1 MDVPVKDIVNIAVTW
16 KFHKGFIAHFNNDK
30 KSNNLMHAPNS
41 FTQSRTVERQKWSNC
56 TIVVAISRWDNIHTV
71 GRLFWQLCLTFM
83 ATIKQSYDTKDSA
96 KPALYIYI
104 YICIELGKKAKRL
117 RFRHDKPVLWL
128 THSSGDFNDRNIC
141 NYLSVNYKICT
152 IDVAVN
158 LASLSSCY
166 VATLCFSDGM
176 KTRVHYVC

>member
-71 GRLFWQLCLTFM
+71 GRLFSQLCLTFM

-96 KPALYIYI
+96 KPALYIYT
-104 YICIELGKKAKRL
+104 Y
-117 RFRHDKPVLWL
+117 VL
-128 THSSGDFNDRNIC
+128 S
-141 NYLSVNYKICT
+141 
-152 IDVAVN
+152 
-158 LASLSSCY
+158 
-166 VATLCFSDGM
+166 
-176 KTRVHYVC
+176 

>member
-56 TIVVAISRWDNIHTV
+56 TIVVAISRDKIIFIPSDVFFHSYVWLLWLQSSSHTTPKIAQNL
-71 GRLFWQLCLTFM
+71 R
-83 ATIKQSYDTKDSA
+83 
-96 KPALYIYI
+96 YIYI